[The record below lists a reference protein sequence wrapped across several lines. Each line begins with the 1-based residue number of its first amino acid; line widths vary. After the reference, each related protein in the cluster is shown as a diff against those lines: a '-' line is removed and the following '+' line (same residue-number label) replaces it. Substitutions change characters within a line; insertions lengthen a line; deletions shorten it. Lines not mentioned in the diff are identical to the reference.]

1 MTTVNA
7 VEPIKPMA
15 DRIQAAAVGA
25 DAFTASSSKKSTLSG
40 EGPQERVAS
49 GGQGA
54 SGQPR

>member
-7 VEPIKPMA
+7 VEPRKPTA

-25 DAFTASSSKKSTLSG
+25 DAFTASSSREKHPFRG
-40 EGPQERVAS
+40 GPQERVAS